1 MTDRNERLKA
11 IRKLLRT
18 HRVSSQD
25 ELLKLLDAE
34 GFALTQA
41 TLSRDLKALKVG
53 KVSAGKSGY
62 FYTVP
67 SEEERRESE
76 KSYALDLR
84 RGFVSID
91 WNDAVVVIK
100 TLTGHGG
107 AVGLAI
113 DNLAFE
119 STIGS
124 VSGDDAVFAAL
135 RRGSTGEDFAR
146 ELLERVP
153 ELDLE
158 LDLPPIPAPAPAP
171 AE

>member
-1 MTDRNERLKA
+1 
-11 IRKLLRT
+11 
-18 HRVSSQD
+18 
-25 ELLKLLDAE
+25 
-34 GFALTQA
+34 
-41 TLSRDLKALKVG
+41 
-53 KVSAGKSGY
+53 
-62 FYTVP
+62 TVP

-91 WNDAVVVIK
+91 WNDAVVVLK

-113 DNLAFE
+113 DNLGFE

-135 RRGSTGEDFAR
+135 RRGASGEDFAR

-153 ELDLE
+153 DLDLE
-158 LDLPPIPAPAPAP
+158 LDLPPASGT